1 MQNQQPDNRIR
12 GALFTPPVIEAA
24 PPEIQQVEQAEQG
37 TASPAAEQPAAIQRR
52 QRKPRQTKEQARTL
66 QIVLPA
72 SLWVATKTEA
82 LRRGVSCSQLVARAL
97 AAYSP
102 AIGSVNRPAA

>member
-1 MQNQQPDNRIR
+1 MQSQQPDNRIR
-12 GALFTPPVIEAA
+12 GALFSPPVIDTA
-24 PPEIQQVEQAEQG
+24 PAEVQQAEQG
-37 TASPAAEQPAAIQRR
+37 EQAATAPAAEQAAIPQRR